1 MTDSFAHWQPAHLAL
16 TFVPGFAAAFTQNA
30 FLFGNCGAMSA
41 QQFTAGRCR
50 CARHDAKH
58 A

>member
-16 TFVPGFAAAFTQNA
+16 TFVAGFAPAFTQNA
-30 FLFGNCGAMSA
+30 FLPGNRSAVSA
-41 QQFTAGRCR
+41 QQFTTGRCR